1 MNEQVSDEVVQSTIN
16 RAILRARGGEGDIVD
31 QVSRAFRS
39 LQSLRRTDRPEDI
52 NLAAAEHYM
61 YARFLAGATGD
72 PLVKATPVLYGA
84 KKRVYFALG
93 IQDRM
98 ASRVGPEQVGR
109 TLGTQGGKGRP
120 ARLLGRQ
127 QRTIRQPFRRVAR
140 HVARGSLAIQAR
152 LMRHLPHAA
161 VRNWH
166 SVARA
171 NR

>member
-16 RAILRARGGEGDIVD
+16 RAILRARGGDGDIVE
-31 QVSRAFRS
+31 QVRRAFRS
-39 LQSLRRTDRPEDI
+39 LQSLRRTERPEDI

-98 ASRVGPEQVGR
+98 ATTSNPVLAPNTSVERWG
-109 TLGTQGGKGRP
+109 LKGAKDGLRDYSDVNDGQP
-120 ARLLGRQ
+120 ANRFGASL
-127 QRTIRQPFRRVAR
+127 
-140 HVARGSLAIQAR
+140 GSLREEALR
-152 LMRHLPHAA
+152 YKRG
-161 VRNWH
+161 
-166 SVARA
+166 
-171 NR
+171 

>member
-16 RAILRARGGEGDIVD
+16 RAILRARGGDGDIVE
-31 QVSRAFRS
+31 QVRRAFRS
-39 LQSLRRTDRPEDI
+39 LQSLRRTERPEDI

-98 ASRVGPEQVGR
+98 ATSPNPVLAPNRSVERWGLKGAKDGLRDYSAVNNGQSANRFGAS
-109 TLGTQGGKGRP
+109 LGTLREEALRYK
-120 ARLLGRQ
+120 
-127 QRTIRQPFRRVAR
+127 
-140 HVARGSLAIQAR
+140 RG
-152 LMRHLPHAA
+152 
-161 VRNWH
+161 
-166 SVARA
+166 
-171 NR
+171 

>member
-16 RAILRARGGEGDIVD
+16 GAILRARGGKGDIVD

-72 PLVKATPVLYGA
+72 PLVKATPTLYGA

-98 ASRVGPEQVGR
+98 ATSPGNPVLAPNSSVERWGLKGAKDGLRDYSAVNNGQPADRFGASLS
-109 TLGTQGGKGRP
+109 TLREEALRYK
-120 ARLLGRQ
+120 
-127 QRTIRQPFRRVAR
+127 
-140 HVARGSLAIQAR
+140 RG
-152 LMRHLPHAA
+152 
-161 VRNWH
+161 
-166 SVARA
+166 
-171 NR
+171 